1 MNAAIQEGKS
11 VEEIAKQEQAKE
23 KEMEVESPP
32 KEEVKT
38 ENKVEA
44 KPKPA
49 VNAEGE
55 VIHADSNWKSFLMKS
70 GKKMKPIKKAVEKKV
85 EKKKDSFFDFKKEHS
100 TKKVPLVKK
109 QKK

>member
-1 MNAAIQEGKS
+1 MDAAIQEGKT
-11 VEEIAKQEQAKE
+11 VEEIAKQK
-23 KEMEVESPP
+23 MEVKSDS
-32 KEEVKT
+32 KEDR
-38 ENKVEA
+38 

-70 GKKMKPIKKAVEKKV
+70 GKKMKPVKKEEKN
-85 EKKKDSFFDFKKEHS
+85 DTFFDFKKEHS